1 MYAQLWHGPAILTVA
16 GYKITWKENTEE
28 RFTLLKLSYK
38 RIVGF
43 EPATTAWKAAMLP
56 LHHIRIKIVTYASY

>member
-1 MYAQLWHGPAILTVA
+1 MYAQLWHGPAILLMLLV
-16 GYKITWKENTEE
+16 IKEHGKKTPS

-43 EPATTAWKAAMLP
+43 EPATTAWRAVMLP
-56 LHHIRIKIVTYASY
+56 LHHIRI